1 MQSQN
6 RIFDDLVKMMNGAA
20 GTFAGMTREAEGAMR
35 DRFRDWIGGLD
46 MVSRDEFEA
55 VKAIAVA
62 ARDEAQALRARIEA
76 LEAGAAA
83 AGPASRSAGT
93 GAGAAPRRRRS
104 PGSGN
109 GPPEGL
115 A

>member
-20 GTFAGMTREAEGAMR
+20 GTFAGMTREAESAFR
-35 DRFRDWIGGLD
+35 DRVRDWIGGLD

-55 VKAIAVA
+55 VKAIAIA
-62 ARDEAQALRARIEA
+62 AREESAALRSRIEA

-83 AGPASRSAGT
+83 PRASGRS
-93 GAGAAPRRRRS
+93 RKS
-104 PGSGN
+104 Q
-109 GPPEGL
+109 GL
-115 A
+115 P